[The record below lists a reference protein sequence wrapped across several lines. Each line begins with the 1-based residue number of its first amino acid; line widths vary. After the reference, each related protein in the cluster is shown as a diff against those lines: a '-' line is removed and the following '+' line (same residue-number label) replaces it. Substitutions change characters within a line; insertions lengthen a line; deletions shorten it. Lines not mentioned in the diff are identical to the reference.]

1 MHEFDSLAPIALRV
15 IILLFAL
22 MLIFDGI
29 ARLRRTRRGR

>member
-1 MHEFDSLAPIALRV
+1 MHEFDSLAPIALRA
-15 IILLFAL
+15 ILLLFAL